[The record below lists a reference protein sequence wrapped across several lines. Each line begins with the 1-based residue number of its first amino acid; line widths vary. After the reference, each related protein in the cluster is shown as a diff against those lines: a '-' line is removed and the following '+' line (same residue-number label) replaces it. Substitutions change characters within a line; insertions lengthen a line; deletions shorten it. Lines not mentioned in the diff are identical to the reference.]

1 MQMSYKTKRN
11 MTEVIAGIIL
21 LCVYVILAM
30 DKYPSEESLSSW
42 ATFMLIFIGICVVVM
57 IVVHIIFHIA
67 FYIGIAVK
75 EKDDCENVE
84 RIMAS
89 SEMEDEMD
97 KLIYLKSI
105 RAGYICVGIGFIM
118 SIVSLALEAS
128 PITALNIT
136 FISFMIGAIIE
147 GCIGVY
153 LYRKGVRHG

>member
-1 MQMSYKTKRN
+1 MSYKTKRN

-42 ATFMLIFIGICVVVM
+42 ATFMLIFIGICVIAM
-57 IVVHIIFHIA
+57 IVVHIIFQIA
-67 FYIGIAVK
+67 FYIGIAAK

-97 KLIYLKSI
+97 KLISLKSM
-105 RAGYICVGIGFIM
+105 RAGYICVGIGFIAT
-118 SIVSLALEAS
+118 LAALAFEAS
-128 PITALNIT
+128 PVAALNIT
-136 FISFMIGAIIE
+136 FISFMTGAIIE